1 MFSLG
6 SVTYCER
13 NAQGRRALRTQVH
26 VLRELRACAS
36 DSDGLVVQGRITK
49 LLLLQDVL
57 TSSNGLKYL
66 PQALRLNVHDATRI
80 AREACR
86 LLRIKACCFY
96 FYSELSLA
104 SSILVARRHDADCS
118 LMITDFGFWPSCR
131 RVCHASRVWK
141 RSGCCWNSRPAC
153 SAWRL
158 RSSGGVQPRSATI
171 TVSGVCP

>member
-86 LLRIKACCFY
+86 LLRIKACFFY

-104 SSILVARRHDADCS
+104 DNIEY
-118 LMITDFGFWPSCR
+118 PCR
-131 RVCHASRVWK
+131 AS
-141 RSGCCWNSRPAC
+141 
-153 SAWRL
+153 
-158 RSSGGVQPRSATI
+158 T
-171 TVSGVCP
+171 